1 MIIMHSHLTACHSD
15 PYPRL
20 YGQAQAVIRWE
31 GFSLGGGGGGGWV
44 LLVAVVP
51 VIAVADAFLC
61 VFLVGVVLILYLV
74 LSLNLNVISFTELY
88 DFNSDFYFQFV
99 SALCWWWI
107 YVIVVIITA
116 LQLLISTYIL

>member
-31 GFSLGGGGGGGWV
+31 GFSLGGGGGGVGGGGGWM

-51 VIAVADAFLC
+51 VIAVADVFC
-61 VFLVGVVLILYLV
+61 VFFLLV
-74 LSLNLNVISFTELY
+74 LSSFY
-88 DFNSDFYFQFV
+88 SWCYH
-99 SALCWWWI
+99 
-107 YVIVVIITA
+107 
-116 LQLLISTYIL
+116 